1 MFTAKP
7 PFVNQRGLVA
17 VHLNLITIIPNDTI
31 MNNFL
36 NPIQTAYK
44 KHVASKADLISK
56 AELRLKSIQ
65 VEVKVLHA
73 EETSLEDM
81 LSRMNH

>member
-1 MFTAKP
+1 
-7 PFVNQRGLVA
+7 
-17 VHLNLITIIPNDTI
+17 

-44 KHVASKADLISK
+44 KHVASKSDLISK
-56 AELRLKSIQ
+56 AELRLKAIQ
-65 VEVKVLHA
+65 IEVKVLHA